1 MNTLERLTLGS
12 VSEGIVHHATRP
24 VLVARG
30 GERAWPPTR
39 VVVADDG
46 SEDARKAG
54 ELAASIGKIYGA
66 EMVFVR
72 AYPPFRSKVSREG
85 RASQLDA
92 FYDALLREEL
102 DLKKRAGEVEGILE
116 GQLRI
121 RVVEGDAATAI
132 VREAER
138 DGRRTLVA
146 VGSRGLGPIER
157 MRLGSVSTKVL
168 RAAPGPVLIYP
179 YPPG

>member
-1 MNTLERLTLGS
+1 
-12 VSEGIVHHATRP
+12 
-24 VLVARG
+24 VARG